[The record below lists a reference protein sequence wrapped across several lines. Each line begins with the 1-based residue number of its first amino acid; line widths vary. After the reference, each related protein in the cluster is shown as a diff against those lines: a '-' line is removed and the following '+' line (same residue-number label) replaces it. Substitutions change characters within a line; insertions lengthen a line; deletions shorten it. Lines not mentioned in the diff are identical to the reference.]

1 MRQRH
6 NLTSLQ
12 QKIRHIFFI
21 WYDDFTNKP
30 ESENVVPE
38 KEVIQERAVET
49 RQSLK
54 ECFIAAITKNGY
66 ANTSISL
73 VAERANSSVGAFQNH
88 FGTKK
93 AAIELFWN
101 EYCEAAISELKQIE
115 QVYGQCENFEILAFL
130 SDFSARISR
139 LQGENLGLNQ
149 AMNLHFINDRE
160 IHTGTLEIMEK
171 CAETVFYVV
180 NKNTGFTSSPMS
192 ARIAGQILITLNL
205 NYTLGGARLLPASA
219 LERHKAIASAAAANL
234 LQVQ

>member
-12 QKIRHIFFI
+12 KNTAYFFI

-30 ESENVVPE
+30 ESENIVPE
-38 KEVIQERAVET
+38 KEVIQERAVDT

-115 QVYGQCENFEILAFL
+115 EVYGQL
-130 SDFSARISR
+130 SSLIW
-139 LQGENLGLNQ
+139 LGQ
-149 AMNLHFINDRE
+149 
-160 IHTGTLEIMEK
+160 
-171 CAETVFYVV
+171 V
-180 NKNTGFTSSPMS
+180 NC
-192 ARIAGQILITLNL
+192 
-205 NYTLGGARLLPASA
+205 
-219 LERHKAIASAAAANL
+219 
-234 LQVQ
+234 